1 MKNNR
6 KELKAKLVNEIVP
19 QYKSKINQLELAYN
33 KMRQGYID
41 EVVKRQKLENQLSEL
56 QSELNQYKDWCDRL
70 QSFMDM
76 SDEERKLFISN
87 MQMENDTY
95 MLINRMQ
102 KYVQQMF

>member
-1 MKNNR
+1 MI
-6 KELKAKLVNEIVP
+6 NEIVP

-41 EVVKRQKLENQLSEL
+41 EVTKRQKLENQLSEL
-56 QSELNQYKDWCDRL
+56 QDELNQYKDWCDRL

-87 MQMENDTY
+87 MQMENKTY
-95 MLINRMQ
+95 MLIERME
-102 KYVQQMF
+102 KYVKLMF

>member
-1 MKNNR
+1 MI
-6 KELKAKLVNEIVP
+6 NEIVP

-41 EVVKRQKLENQLSEL
+41 EVTKRQKLENQLSEL
-56 QSELNQYKDWCDRL
+56 QDELNQYKDWCDRL

-87 MQMENDTY
+87 MQMENKTY
-95 MLINRMQ
+95 RLIDRMQ
-102 KYVQQMF
+102 TYVQLMF

>member
-33 KMRQGYID
+33 KMRQEYID
-41 EVVKRQKLENQLSEL
+41 EVGKRQKLENQLSEL
-56 QSELNQYKDWCDRL
+56 QSELNQYKDWCERL

-87 MQMENDTY
+87 MQMENKAY
-95 MLINRMQ
+95 MLIDRIQ
-102 KYVQQMF
+102 KYAQLMF